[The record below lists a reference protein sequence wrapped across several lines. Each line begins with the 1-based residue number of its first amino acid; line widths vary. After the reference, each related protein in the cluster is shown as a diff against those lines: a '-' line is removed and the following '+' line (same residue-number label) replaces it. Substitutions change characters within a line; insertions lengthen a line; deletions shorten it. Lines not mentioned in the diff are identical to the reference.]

1 MRVKA
6 LKELFSKELI
16 QERVECIARR
26 LNADYAGQDVVFV
39 CVLKGAFMFF
49 SDLVKHLDFHPEIDF
64 VRLSS
69 YGEGDA
75 SSGTVEFSKDVDVP
89 LAGKHV
95 VIVEDIVDTGNS
107 MRFLRERFL
116 ERDVKSLRIV
126 ALVDKVERRSGP
138 VQVDYS
144 GFFLSSGFIVGYG
157 LDYAEQY
164 RELPSVYTV
173 ELEE

>member
-1 MRVKA
+1 MRIKA
-6 LKELFSKELI
+6 LKELYTEEQI
-16 QERVECIARR
+16 QERVRDIARR
-26 LNADYAGQDVVFV
+26 LNEDYAGENVVLI

-49 SDLVKHLDFHPEIDF
+49 SDLIKHLTFRPEIDF

-69 YGEGDA
+69 YGKSES
-75 SSGTVEFSKDVDVP
+75 SSGIVEFSKDVEIP

-95 VIVEDIVDTGNS
+95 LLVEDIVDTGTS

-116 ERDVKSLRIV
+116 QREVKSLRIV
-126 ALVDKVERRSGP
+126 ALVDKVERRTDDIC
-138 VQVDYS
+138 VDYS

-164 RELPSVYTV
+164 RELPSVYTA

>member
-1 MRVKA
+1 MRIKA
-6 LKELFSKELI
+6 LKELYTEEQI
-16 QERVECIARR
+16 QERIKDIARQ
-26 LNADYAGQDVVFV
+26 LNEDYSGKDVVLV

-49 SDLVKHLDFHPEIDF
+49 SDLVKHLTFQPEIDF

-69 YGEGDA
+69 YGKGDS
-75 SSGTVEFSKDVDVP
+75 SSGSVEFSKDVEIS

-95 VIVEDIVDTGNS
+95 LLVEDIVDTGNS
-107 MRFLRERFL
+107 MRFLQKRFL
-116 ERDVKSLRIV
+116 QREVKSLRIV
-126 ALVDKVERRSGP
+126 ALVDKVERRTDDIC
-138 VQVDYS
+138 VDYS

-173 ELEE
+173 ELED